1 MKRGRRILVW
11 SLAGLVLLGAALL
24 GLIASLDWNL
34 LRPSLNAQISA
45 ALDRPFAI
53 KGELAVA
60 WRREPE
66 VDSWRGLLPWPHVQ
80 ASDLSLGNPDWAKG
94 AQLASFKR
102 VEFRVAPLPLLLHRL
117 VIPRI
122 ELSEP
127 IASLE
132 SLADGRNNWT
142 LDAGK
147 GSEPASWSLEL
158 GEVVFDQGQ
167 ISLSDPRRKMQLEL
181 QVEPLGKPIPF
192 AEIVGQKAAQ
202 KVAKQGQAQDY
213 SFAWRVKGRYQGQA
227 LSGSGKV
234 GGLLAMHDAS
244 KPLPLQ
250 ADLRIGATH
259 IVLAG
264 TLSDPRNLGA
274 FDLRLRLSGSNMA
287 HLYPLTGMAL
297 PETGSY
303 ATDGQLS
310 AQMRAPGGALF
321 RYQQFN
327 GRVGASDIHGSL
339 TYVVGQP
346 RPKLSGTLTSEQ
358 LLFVDLAPLI
368 GADSNAAKLARGA
381 GAGAGSRQ
389 PTDKLLPVEVFHTER
404 WRAMD
409 VDVQFAGK
417 RIVRSEQL
425 PFSDLHSHVLID
437 DGVLSLAPLS
447 LGVAGG
453 TLTANVRLNGRGE
466 PLRGQAQLSARHLKL
481 KQLLPGFTPM
491 QTSLGEINGDAD
503 LAGSGNSVA
512 ALLGSANG
520 EMILLVNDGT
530 ISRRL
535 MEIAGLNLG
544 SYLVT
549 QLFGDKEVRINCAMA
564 NLQLQDGLAR
574 SRLFVLDSEA
584 ALIHIAG
591 TANFRSERLDLT
603 LSPESKGMR
612 LFSLRSPL
620 YVRGTFKQP
629 QAGVKVGPLLARGAG
644 VVLLAATVA
653 PVAGLLGM
661 VAPGSAREDQCAP
674 LLRQFQQPRPAAA
687 ANPP

>member
-1 MKRGRRILVW
+1 MMGGRRILAW
-11 SLAGLVLLGAALL
+11 SLASLLLLGAASLL
-24 GLIASLDWNL
+24 LIASFDWNL
-34 LRPSLNAQISA
+34 LRPTLNAQVSA

-53 KGELAVA
+53 KGELAVV
-60 WRREPE
+60 WRREAE
-66 VDSWRGLLPWPHVQ
+66 ADGWRGLLPWPHVQ
-80 ASDLSLGNPDWAKG
+80 ANDLSLGNPEWAKG
-94 AQLASFKR
+94 AQLVSFKR
-102 VEFRVAPLPLLLHRL
+102 VEFRLAPLPLLLRRL

-122 ELSEP
+122 ELSGP

-147 GSEPASWSLEL
+147 GSEPASWTLEL
-158 GEVVFDQGQ
+158 GEVTFDQGQ
-167 ISLSDPRRKMQLEL
+167 ISLSDPRRKAQLEL

-192 AEIVGQKAAQ
+192 AEIVGKKAAQ
-202 KVAKQGQAQDY
+202 KVAQQGQAQDY
-213 SFAWRVKGRYQGQA
+213 AFAWRVKGRYQGQA

-244 KPLPLQ
+244 QPLPLQ

-287 HLYPLTGMAL
+287 HLYPLTGVAL

-310 AQMRAPGGALF
+310 AQMRSPGGALF
-321 RYQQFN
+321 HYQQFN

-339 TYVVGQP
+339 TYLVSQP

-358 LLFVDLAPLI
+358 LLFADLAPLI
-368 GADSNAAKLARGA
+368 GADSNAAKKARGA
-381 GAGAGSRQ
+381 HSRQ
-389 PTDKLLPVEVFHTER
+389 PVDKLLPVQTFHTER

-409 VDVQFAGK
+409 VDVQFSGK
-417 RIVRSEQL
+417 RIVRSEEL

-453 TLTANVRLNGRGE
+453 TLTASVRLNGRSE
-466 PLRGQAQLSARHLKL
+466 PLRGQAKLHARHFKL

-491 QTSLGEINGDAD
+491 QASLGEINGDAD

-512 ALLGSANG
+512 ELLGSANG
-520 EMILLVNDGT
+520 EMLLLVNDGT

-544 SYLVT
+544 SYLAT

-564 NLQLQDGLAR
+564 NLQLQDGVAR

-644 VVLLAATVA
+644 VVLLGAAVT
-653 PVAGLLGM
+653 PLAGLLGM
-661 VAPGSAREDQCAP
+661 VAPGSAGEDQCAP
-674 LLRQFQQPRPAAA
+674 LLQQFQQPRAR
-687 ANPP
+687 

>member
-1 MKRGRRILVW
+1 MMGGRRILAW
-11 SLAGLVLLGAALL
+11 SLASLLLLGAGSLL
-24 GLIASLDWNL
+24 LIASFDWNL
-34 LRPSLNAQISA
+34 LRPTLNAQVSA

-53 KGELAVA
+53 KGELAVV

-66 VDSWRGLLPWPHVQ
+66 MDGWRGLLPWPHVQ
-80 ASDLSLGNPDWAKG
+80 ANDLSLGNPEWAKG
-94 AQLASFKR
+94 AQLVSFKR
-102 VEFRVAPLPLLLHRL
+102 VEFRLAPLQLLLRRL

-122 ELSEP
+122 ELSGP

-147 GSEPASWSLEL
+147 GSEPASWTLEL
-158 GEVVFDQGQ
+158 GEVTFDQGQ
-167 ISLSDPRRKMQLEL
+167 ISLSDPRRKAQLEL

-192 AEIVGQKAAQ
+192 AEIVGKKAAQ
-202 KVAKQGQAQDY
+202 KVAQQGQAQDY
-213 SFAWRVKGRYQGQA
+213 AFAWRVKGRYQGQA

-244 KPLPLQ
+244 QPLPLQ

-287 HLYPLTGMAL
+287 HLYPLTGVAL

-310 AQMRAPGGALF
+310 AQMRSPGGALF
-321 RYQQFN
+321 HYQQFN

-339 TYVVGQP
+339 TYVASQP

-358 LLFVDLAPLI
+358 LLFADLAPLI
-368 GADSNAAKLARGA
+368 GADSNAAKKARGA
-381 GAGAGSRQ
+381 HSRQ
-389 PTDKLLPVEVFHTER
+389 PADKLLPVQTFHTER

-409 VDVQFAGK
+409 VDVQFSGK

-453 TLTANVRLNGRGE
+453 TLTASVRLNGRSE
-466 PLRGQAQLSARHLKL
+466 PLRGQAKLHARHFKL

-491 QTSLGEINGDAD
+491 QASLGEINGDAD
-503 LAGSGNSVA
+503 LAGTGNSVA

-520 EMILLVNDGT
+520 EMLLLVNDGT

-544 SYLVT
+544 SYLAT

-564 NLQLQDGLAR
+564 NLQLQDGVAR

-603 LSPESKGMR
+603 LSPQSKGMR

-644 VVLLAATVA
+644 VVLLGAAVT
-653 PVAGLLGM
+653 PLAGLLGM
-661 VAPGSAREDQCAP
+661 VAPGSAGEDQCAP
-674 LLRQFQQPRPAAA
+674 LLQQFQQPRAR
-687 ANPP
+687 

>member
-1 MKRGRRILVW
+1 MMRGRRILAG
-11 SLAGLVLLGAALL
+11 SLASLLLLSAALPI
-24 GLIASLDWNL
+24 LIATFDWNL
-34 LRPSLNAQISA
+34 LRPALNAQVSA

-53 KGELAVA
+53 NGELAVV

-66 VDSWRGLLPWPHVQ
+66 VDGWRGLLPWPHVQ

-94 AQLASFKR
+94 SQLVSFRR
-102 VEFRVAPLPLLLHRL
+102 VEFRLAPLPLLLRRL

-122 ELSEP
+122 ELSAP
-127 IASLE
+127 MASLE
-132 SLADGRNNWT
+132 RLADGRNNWT

-147 GSEPASWSLEL
+147 GREPASWTLEL
-158 GEVVFDQGQ
+158 GEVVFDQGR
-167 ISLSDPRRKMQLEL
+167 ISLSDPRLKAHLEL
-181 QVEPLGKPIPF
+181 QLEPLGKPIPF

-202 KVAKQGQAQDY
+202 MVAKQGQAQDY
-213 SFAWRVKGRYQGQA
+213 AFAWRVKGRYQGQA

-234 GGLLAMHDAS
+234 GGLLALQDAS

-250 ADLRIGATH
+250 ADIRVGATH
-259 IVLAG
+259 IVLVG

-287 HLYPLTGMAL
+287 QLYPLTGMAL

-303 ATDGQLS
+303 ATDGHLS
-310 AQMRAPGGALF
+310 AQLRAPGGALF

-339 TYVVGQP
+339 TYVASQP

-358 LLFVDLAPLI
+358 LLFADLAPLI
-368 GADSNAAKLARGA
+368 GADSNAAKKARGA
-381 GAGAGSRQ
+381 RSQQ
-389 PTDKLLPVEVFHTER
+389 PVGKLLPVEKFHTER

-409 VDVQFAGK
+409 ADVQFTGK

-425 PFSDLHSHVLID
+425 PFSDLHAHVLID
-437 DGVLSLAPLS
+437 DGVLSLVPLS

-453 TLTANVRLNGRGE
+453 TLDATVRLNGRAE
-466 PLRGQAQLSARHLKL
+466 PLRGQAQLSARHFKL
-481 KQLLPGFTPM
+481 KQLLPDFTPL
-491 QTSLGEINGDAD
+491 QTSLGEINGEAN
-503 LAGSGNSVA
+503 LAGTGNSVA
-512 ALLGSANG
+512 ELLGSANG
-520 EMILLVNDGT
+520 EMLLLVNDGT

-549 QLFGDKEVRINCAMA
+549 QLFGDREVRINCAMA
-564 NLQLQDGLAR
+564 NLQLQDGVAR
-574 SRLFVLDSEA
+574 SRLFVLDSET

-603 LSPESKGMR
+603 LSPDSKGMR

-644 VVLLAATVA
+644 VVLLGATVA

-661 VAPGSAREDQCAP
+661 VAPGSARENQCAL
-674 LLRQFQQPRPAAA
+674 LLRQFQQFQPPRPQRKV
-687 ANPP
+687 NRL